1 MRTSHAIKVRKHLL
15 KQLEKV
21 QTDGSGG
28 IDHAQFEK
36 VDSLLEA
43 MRLACVQTIFIDFE
57 YATEEK
63 TENML
68 WTLHTSVNSEYR
80 RVLGKLKGN
89 SHAVGKRK
97 VEKMYH
103 NFLRIAQKFYKAY
116 VQRLTARYDIPELKR
131 IANGIEVSQL
141 GADDIISPVPEKLNC
156 LVLRSCHA
164 TLIRLGDLGRYRVQ
178 AKFKKFGSYDT
189 ALTYYALAHD
199 LLPLS
204 GFGHHQMGIIRLEE
218 GNQFDVVYHF
228 YRAWATTEPHP
239 NAKGNLEA
247 KFKDLR
253 APNLPAPRQVSAT
266 PRDTFSMWFI
276 KLHAFFYKGES
287 FSQHSELE
295 GEVIHRLDM
304 IAKSSESGDM
314 LLKTV
319 LVNISAFHVAGLR
332 YEGVLSPMQ

>member
-1 MRTSHAIKVRKHLL
+1 MH
-15 KQLEKV
+15 
-21 QTDGSGG
+21 
-28 IDHAQFEK
+28 
-36 VDSLLEA
+36 
-43 MRLACVQTIFIDFE
+43 
-57 YATEEK
+57 
-63 TENML
+63 
-68 WTLHTSVNSEYR
+68 
-80 RVLGKLKGN
+80 
-89 SHAVGKRK
+89 
-97 VEKMYH
+97 
-103 NFLRIAQKFYKAY
+103 
-116 VQRLTARYDIPELKR
+116 
-131 IANGIEVSQL
+131 
-141 GADDIISPVPEKLNC
+141 
-156 LVLRSCHA
+156 
-164 TLIRLGDLGRYRVQ
+164 
-178 AKFKKFGSYDT
+178 DT